1 MRKLACLAVA
11 AGLGVAA
18 LTADSRPG
26 EALIVYQWCAH
37 YNGRNAA
44 PSCGSTTYAQCM
56 ATLSGN
62 GGFCAE
68 NPWWTGPQANRRA
81 PRRKPQG

>member
-1 MRKLACLAVA
+1 MRKLLHFAAVV
-11 AGLGVAA
+11 GLGAAA
-18 LTADSRPG
+18 LTADSKPS

-37 YNGRNAA
+37 YNGRNSA

-68 NPWWTGPQANRRA
+68 NPWWTGPQADRRP